1 MFLSSEYLENEDI
14 ENGAD
19 STFWS
24 DEIMMYQLQFGLICP
39 GGHWEFFNDVRFQSQ
54 AEHISRM

>member
-1 MFLSSEYLENEDI
+1 MSLSSEYLENEDI

-24 DEIMMYQLQFGLICP
+24 DEIMMY
-39 GGHWEFFNDVRFQSQ
+39 
-54 AEHISRM
+54 